1 VLADGKTPVSELQQS
16 FSITPLTVGALQL
29 PALRLPWWDVEKN
42 KLVWAELPAQMIQV
56 VDNLGHVPSL
66 KNAETRVDVPTPQ
79 VTSLYFIWPQYVL
92 LTSSLISLFIALG
105 YSWYQRWPSQIKLNV
120 TLPTPA
126 IVSTALFKQRL
137 LVTEELADVK
147 QLIQIYAQSHWQTQR
162 YDSLQTIAQ
171 QLIERYDYGGSAA
184 QLLKQLS
191 DALYGHQPLELSIW
205 KSLWIATLNQLECK
219 TAVTQI
225 AENALEPF
233 NYH

>member
-1 VLADGKTPVSELQQS
+1 
-16 FSITPLTVGALQL
+16 
-29 PALRLPWWDVEKN
+29 
-42 KLVWAELPAQMIQV
+42 
-56 VDNLGHVPSL
+56 
-66 KNAETRVDVPTPQ
+66 
-79 VTSLYFIWPQYVL
+79 
-92 LTSSLISLFIALG
+92 LISLFIALG
-105 YSWYQRWPSQIKLNV
+105 YSWYQRRPQIIPKI

-126 IVSTALFKQRL
+126 IVSTVLFKQRL

-147 QLIQIYAQSHWQTQR
+147 QLIQIYAHSHWQTQR

-171 QLIERYDYGGSAA
+171 RLIERYEYGSSAA

-205 KSLWIATLNQLECK
+205 KSLWIATMNQLERK
-219 TAVTQI
+219 TTVTRI